1 MRKREYGHWLA
12 TWAPLALLLVTTR
25 FGHFGH
31 GLELI
36 DASWAVFL
44 LGGALLRGAPALL
57 GLVAL
62 AGAVDV
68 TAFAL
73 GTSAECMSL
82 GYLSLLPAY
91 AALWWAGRVGGA
103 GDVRRLPRIALAAVL
118 GSVAA
123 FAITNMGYFAFSP
136 SVTAMPLRA
145 YVPAVL
151 PYLPSYVVVAL
162 AYTLMGH
169 LLVQAVAAS
178 RHIGRTQ
185 HDDA

>member
-1 MRKREYGHWLA
+1 MRNREQGQVLA
-12 TWAPLALLLVTTR
+12 TWAILALLLVSTR

-31 GLELI
+31 GLEWI
-36 DASWAVFL
+36 DAAWAVFL

-68 TAFAL
+68 VASAL
-73 GTSAECMSL
+73 GVSAECMSL
-82 GYLSLLPAY
+82 GYLSLLPTY
-91 AALWWAGRVGGA
+91 ATLWWAGRLGGA
-103 GDVRRLPRIALAAVL
+103 GDMRKLPRIAMATVL

-123 FAITNMGYFAFSP
+123 FAITNAGHFAFSP
-136 SVTAMPLRA
+136 DVATMPLRT
-145 YVPAVL
+145 YVLAVF

-169 LLVQAVAAS
+169 VVVQTAAAL
-178 RHIGRTQ
+178 RHIGRSQ

>member
-1 MRKREYGHWLA
+1 MRNREYGHGLA
-12 TWAPLALLLVTTR
+12 TWALLALLLVSTR

-31 GLELI
+31 GLDQI

-44 LGGALLRGAPALL
+44 LGGALLQGTPALL
-57 GLVAL
+57 GLVAV

-73 GTSAECMSL
+73 GISAECMSL

-91 AALWWAGRVGGA
+91 AALGWAGRVGGA
-103 GDVRRLPRIALAAVL
+103 GGVRKLPRIALAAVV

-123 FAITNMGYFAFSP
+123 FAITNAGYFAFSP
-136 SVTAMPLRA
+136 SVAAMPLRA

-162 AYTLMGH
+162 AYTLTGH
-169 LLVQAVAAS
+169 LLVLAAAAS
-178 RHIGRTQ
+178 RHVGRTQ
-185 HDDA
+185 HDNA